1 MAAVSRTAEEVVRQ
15 YVDEL
20 YHRRNIA
27 AVAELVADP
36 QIRHEPSGE
45 THTLTLADSLAR
57 AEKLQREFSA
67 MRFDE
72 VVIVANDQ
80 DVCWVFDAVLTKADG
95 TEVKMCSAEVFR
107 VRDGKITDVWNPA
120 LSVGTLW
127 G

>member
-1 MAAVSRTAEEVVRQ
+1 MSLTPEAVVRR

-20 YHRRNIA
+20 YHRRNVA

-36 QIRHEPSGE
+36 QIRHEPDG
-45 THTLTLADSLAR
+45 TTNTLSLAESLAR
-57 AEKLQREFSA
+57 AEHLQHEFSA

-72 VVIVANDQ
+72 VVIIANDL

-95 TEVKMCSAEVFR
+95 TEVKMCSAEIFR
-107 VRDGKITDVWNPA
+107 VRDGKITDVWNPKLA
-120 LSVGTLW
+120 VGTLW